1 MNMIRMSRWTC
12 LRMKTRKMVNIYKM
26 QLQTKGQILCT
37 CSYGRLY
44 WWGKLGLRFYFFLVS
59 LFFKLKLIKEE
70 TVFNLV
76 KRPSESEG
84 NLSST
89 IAHAVWPELWNL
101 VPRNWY
107 SIRFYMASNG
117 SLAVC
122 AIFCYKWKRQNE
134 AKLQNPSWLV
144 GDAIY
149 IICI

>member
-1 MNMIRMSRWTC
+1 MYI
-12 LRMKTRKMVNIYKM
+12 M

-89 IAHAVWPELWNL
+89 IAHAVWPEFWKL
-101 VPRNWY
+101 VPKNWS
-107 SIRFYMASNG
+107 SIRFNMASNG

-122 AIFCYKWKRQNE
+122 VIFCLKEKGRMKQNC
-134 AKLQNPSWLV
+134 KTLPGLLV
-144 GDAIY
+144 MLY
-149 IICI
+149 ISYVFMLILYVINLGM